1 MSSPSEAPI
10 EAVRNR
16 KTQKL
21 FILVDDTLGTRFKVI
36 NPGGEMI
43 ILPDLL
49 FDEDPIFVPPAEH
62 GTEFTPEQLASLRKH
77 QEKMAEEARKARDRP
92 PPAPTRIEPPPPP
105 RPRSQGAP
113 RAKKT
118 TQPQRRGLGA
128 SWDAPRLSVYRH
140 KIDPL
145 DPKQTFRITIAGTGV
160 FEITKEEFLAQF
172 NDAVMSPSYRAD
184 GLYTYPQIPE
194 KARKYLKS

>member
-1 MSSPSEAPI
+1 MQSPSEAPI

-16 KTQKL
+16 KTTKL

-36 NPGGEMI
+36 NPGGETI

-49 FDEDPIFVPPAEH
+49 FDEDPVFVPPAEFEA
-62 GTEFTPEQLASLRKH
+62 EFTPEQLAAFRKH
-77 QEKMAEEARKARDRP
+77 LEKVAEEVRKNRDRP
-92 PPAPTRIEPPPPP
+92 PPPPTRVEPPAPP
-105 RPRSQGAP
+105 RPRSPSAP

-118 TQPQRRGLGA
+118 VQPQRRGLGA
-128 SWDAPRLSVYRH
+128 SWDAPRLSFYRH

-145 DPKQTFRITIAGTGV
+145 DPKQTFRITIPGTGV
-160 FEITKEEFLAQF
+160 FEISKEEFLAQF
-172 NDAVMSPSYRAD
+172 NDAVMSQSYRAD

-194 KARKYLKS
+194 KARKYLKP